1 MNGKAKGG
9 LRTRLITALVLLPL
23 VLAAFVFGPK
33 WFVVI
38 FLLACISLSVFEIS
52 FMLIPAFEQK
62 LAHHGQTFHLD
73 EHGSFGGRIPF
84 EAYVF
89 PGITIALGWLA
100 MIGSALPEAAEATAG
115 ASIGWMA
122 LGVITALLIGTFSAK
137 TIDLAAARAF
147 GILISFCYGV
157 LPWLVAWQLYLMA
170 PHARYVLLVMAVT
183 WLGDTG
189 GYFGGRFL
197 GGKIFGE
204 RKLAPVISPK
214 KTWEGFFA
222 GLGLSVVGALG
233 LNLFFLGELGSVSL
247 LIKIGLI
254 GGAAAAVGDLV
265 ESTFKRFSGVKD
277 SGFIIPGHGGFLDRI
292 DGILFAA
299 PVIWAILYYFR

>member
-1 MNGKAKGG
+1 MTDKAKGG
-9 LRTRLITALVLLPL
+9 GLKTRVITALTLLPIVL
-23 VLAAFVFGPK
+23 VAFIFGPP
-33 WFVVI
+33 WFVVL
-38 FLLACISLSVFEIS
+38 FLLVCITLSVFEIA
-52 FMLIPAFEQK
+52 MMIVPAFERR
-62 LAHHGQTFHLD
+62 LAHHGQTYHLD
-73 EHGSFGGRIPF
+73 EHGSFGGPIPK
-84 EAYVF
+84 EAYIF
-89 PGITIALGWLA
+89 PGVTIALGWLA
-100 MIGSALPEAAEATAG
+100 LLGSAWTDATAG

-122 LGVITALLIGTFSAK
+122 LGVITALLIGTFSSR

-147 GILISFCYGV
+147 GILVSFCYGV

-170 PHARYVLLVMAVT
+170 PHARYILLVMAVT

-197 GGKIFGE
+197 GGKVFGE
-204 RKLAPVISPK
+204 RRLAPAISPK

-222 GLGLSVVGALG
+222 GILLSIVGALV
-233 LNLFFLGELGSVSL
+233 LNLFFLGELGSASL
-247 LIKIGLI
+247 MVKIGLI

>member
-1 MNGKAKGG
+1 MNQKAKGG
-9 LRTRLITALVLLPL
+9 LKTRVITALTLLPL
-23 VLAAFVFGPK
+23 VLAAFVFGPE
-33 WFVVI
+33 WFVVV
-38 FLLACISLSVFEIS
+38 FLLVCISLTVFEIS
-52 FMLIPAFEQK
+52 FMLIPAFEQR
-62 LAHHGQTFHLD
+62 LAHHGQTVHLD
-73 EHGSFGGRIPF
+73 EHGSFGGRIPK
-84 EAYVF
+84 EAYIF
-89 PGITIALGWLA
+89 PGVTIALGWLA
-100 MIGSALPEAAEATAG
+100 MLGSAWTDATAG

-122 LGVITALLIGTFSAK
+122 LGVITALLIGTFSSR

-170 PHARYVLLVMAVT
+170 PHARYILLVMTVT

-189 GYFGGRFL
+189 GYFGGRYL
-197 GGKIFGE
+197 GGKIFGDH
-204 RKLAPVISPK
+204 KLAPVISPK
-214 KTWEGFFA
+214 KTWEGFFS
-222 GLGLSVVGALG
+222 GLALSVVGALV
-233 LNLFFLGELGSVSL
+233 LNLVFLGELGSTAL

>member
-1 MNGKAKGG
+1 MNVKAKGDIK
-9 LRTRLITALVLLPL
+9 TRLITAVVLLPL
-23 VLAAFVFGPK
+23 VLSAFIFGPS
-33 WFVVI
+33 WFVVL
-38 FLLACISLSVFEIS
+38 FLLACISLTVFEIS

-62 LAHHGQTFHLD
+62 LANHGHTFHLD
-73 EHGSFGGRIPF
+73 EHGSFGGPIPK
-84 EAYVF
+84 EAFVF
-89 PGITIALGWLA
+89 PGITIALGGLA
-100 MIGSALPEAAEATAG
+100 LLGSAWASATAEAT
-115 ASIGWMA
+115 IGWMS

-157 LPWLVAWQLYLMA
+157 LPWLVVWQLYLMA
-170 PHARYVLLVMAVT
+170 PHARYILLVMAVT
-183 WLGDTG
+183 WAGDTG

-197 GGKIFGE
+197 GGKLTGG

-222 GLGLSVVGALG
+222 GLLMSVVGALV
-233 LNLFFLGELGSVSL
+233 LNLFFLGELGSPAL
-247 LIKIGLI
+247 MIKIGLI

-292 DGILFAA
+292 DGILFSA